1 MLNEFSIV
9 VDDKNNENA
18 IRIKEHLLY
27 NYKITLDII
36 TCRVLTGIIMW
47 AVTLAL
53 FAVALFTIKFFVK
66 RKNKA

>member
-27 NYKITLDII
+27 NYKITLDIKTSDDEDVRDAI
-36 TCRVLTGIIMW
+36 Y
-47 AVTLAL
+47 
-53 FAVALFTIKFFVK
+53 
-66 RKNKA
+66 